1 MAKIAKPDNKGVP
14 PRFDTKGAP
23 PKFDTKGAPPKLIEQ
38 SHNLTKV
45 ESTQM
50 VLINFNAT
58 AEFRKEV
65 KIYATEIG
73 LTVTELIMEAIEL
86 HKKARK

>member
-14 PRFDTKGAP
+14 PRFDSKGE
-23 PKFDTKGAPPKLIEQ
+23 PPKLIEQ

-45 ESTQM
+45 EGSKT
-50 VLINFNAT
+50 VLINFNVT

-65 KIYATEIG
+65 KIYATELG

-86 HKKARK
+86 HKQARK

>member
-23 PKFDTKGAPPKLIEQ
+23 PKFDTKGEPPKLMEQ
-38 SHNLTKV
+38 SHNLTKE
-45 ESTQM
+45 ESSKM

>member
-14 PRFDTKGAP
+14 PKLDSKGTPPKIDAKGEP
-23 PKFDTKGAPPKLIEQ
+23 PKFMEQ

-45 ESTQM
+45 ESTKM

-65 KIYATEIG
+65 KIYATELG

-86 HKKARK
+86 HKTARK

>member
-14 PRFDTKGAP
+14 PKYDAKGAP
-23 PKFDTKGAPPKLIEQ
+23 PRIDAKGEPPKFMEQ

-45 ESTQM
+45 ESSKM

-65 KIYATEIG
+65 KIYATELG
-73 LTVTELIMEAIEL
+73 LTVTELIMESIEM

>member
-14 PRFDTKGAP
+14 PKYDAKGAP
-23 PKFDTKGAPPKLIEQ
+23 PKNDTKGEPPKFMEQ

-45 ESTQM
+45 ESTKT

-65 KIYATEIG
+65 KIYATELG
-73 LTVTELIMEAIEL
+73 LTVTELIMEAIEM

>member
-14 PRFDTKGAP
+14 PKLDTKGAP
-23 PKFDTKGAPPKLIEQ
+23 PKNDAKGEPPKFMEQ

-45 ESTQM
+45 ESSKM

-65 KIYATEIG
+65 KIYATELG
-73 LTVTELIMEAIEL
+73 LTVTELIMEAIDM

>member
-23 PKFDTKGAPPKLIEQ
+23 PKFDTKGAPPKLMEQ
-38 SHNLTKV
+38 SHNLTKA
-45 ESTQM
+45 ESSKM